1 MSDTP
6 KTSFARTSAGASVAY
21 QTQGGGTVDL
31 LLIGGGPF
39 SIDSVE
45 DEPALARFQ
54 RRLASF
60 SRCVRYDPRGSGLSD
75 PVSPNDPPTLEDWMD
90 DALAVMDEVSQAPW
104 ALFGAQLGALDALMV
119 AASHPERVGSLVI
132 VNGTAR
138 LSWAEDYAIGQPQLV
153 DNIQSV
159 DPAALSASHD
169 EWLLSVAPS
178 AAGNPAFVDW
188 FTRARNRYA
197 SPAMHKAILKVF
209 SRADVRDLLGVI
221 KVPTLVIQRC
231 DLKWL
236 PSGHGRYIADR
247 VVNSK
252 YFELPGADY
261 LYWMGDTTSML
272 DEIEEFLTGTRSASE
287 SDRVLAT
294 VLFTDIVR
302 STAQASAMGDR
313 AWRDRTDAHDAMVR
327 RQIERFRGR
336 EVRSTGDG
344 FLATFDGPARAIECG
359 CAVRD
364 GARQLGMEIRVG
376 LHTGE
381 VELRG
386 DDIGGITVNVAARVM
401 AHAGSGNVVVSRT
414 VTDLVA
420 GSHFDFEDRGEHEL
434 KGVPGSWRLFAVR
447 R

>member
-1 MSDTP
+1 
-6 KTSFARTSAGASVAY
+6 VAY
-21 QTQGGGTVDL
+21 QIEGGGTVDL
-31 LLIGGGPF
+31 LLMGGGPF

-60 SRCVRYDPRGSGLSD
+60 SRLVRYDPRGSGLSD

-90 DALAVMDEVSQAPW
+90 DALAVMDEVGQGPW

-138 LSWAEDYAIGQPQLV
+138 LSWAEDYAIGQPRLF
-153 DNIQSV
+153 DLQSA
-159 DPAALSASHD
+159 DPAAFSASH
-169 EWLLSVAPS
+169 EAWLLSVAPS

-188 FTRARNRYA
+188 WARARNRFA
-197 SPAMHKAILKVF
+197 SPAMHKAIFNVF
-209 SRADVRDLLGVI
+209 GRADVRDLLAVI
-221 KVPTLVIQRC
+221 QAPTLVMHRR
-231 DLKWL
+231 DLEWV
-236 PSGHGRYIADR
+236 PPAHGRYIAER
-247 VVNSK
+247 VDHAKFV
-252 YFELPGADY
+252 ELAGADY
-261 LYWMGDTTSML
+261 LYWMGETTAML

-287 SDRVLAT
+287 PDRVLAT
-294 VLFTDIVR
+294 VLFTDIVS

-313 AWRDRTDAHDAMVR
+313 AWHDRMNAHDAMVR
-327 RQIERFRGR
+327 RQMERFRGR
-336 EVRSTGDG
+336 EVKSTGDG

-359 CAVRD
+359 CAIRD

-376 LHTGE
+376 LHSGE

-386 DDIGGITVNVAARVM
+386 DDIGGITVNVAARVT
-401 AHAGSGNVVVSRT
+401 ALAPPGDVLVSRT

-420 GSHFDFEDRGEHEL
+420 GSQFEFEDQGEHEL
-434 KGVPGSWRLFAVR
+434 KGVPGSWKVFAVR